1 MTISTFYII
10 LLINSFYSSLFLSY
24 SFFQAAPHYIPQE
37 KFSINRYIQKKKKK
51 KKEIENFS
59 FKKLIVFLSLFHC

>member
-37 KFSINRYIQKKKKK
+37 KFSINRYIQKKKK
-51 KKEIENFS
+51 EIENFS